1 MMDLLGEF
9 DLVDPFRLLDGR
21 KRESTWQG
29 RVLNRFCKPGWM
41 TSSVVSMSHHAG
53 YSDHKLKMIELCLD
67 NIERLPEQVWFNS
80 GLWKLNS
87 QVL

>member
-1 MMDLLGEF
+1 
-9 DLVDPFRLLDGR
+9 
-21 KRESTWQG
+21 
-29 RVLNRFCKPGWM
+29 M

-53 YSDHKLKMIELCLD
+53 YSDHELKMLELCLD
-67 NIERLPEQVWFNS
+67 NIERLPEQVWFDS